1 MAKSNILIVDDERS
15 ILDSLEGILTD
26 EGYRVLKAEDGAQA
40 MDLIKTAEPDLIL
53 LDIWMPG
60 MDGIET
66 LKAIREF
73 REDIEVII
81 MSGHGNIESAV
92 KATKL
97 GAFDYIEKP
106 LSLDGV
112 VHTVNEAIATQ
123 RLYREE
129 KIHREPPP
137 QPDDILGTNPQ
148 IEALRQAVA
157 ELGPSDQPLLLLGEP
172 GTGKEFFARV
182 LHAARRRPGSFRKL
196 NCAATPEDGM
206 EATLFGEV
214 ADGGRIRAGTLDE
227 AEGGTLFL
235 DDIDRMPGGCQK
247 ALQRFLT
254 KGTFQRAGSKKAVR
268 CPVRVV
274 AASSMDVG
282 QERTQRG
289 LRAGLLKC
297 FAGRV
302 LEVPPLRERKEDI
315 PLFVQAFLASLAREY
330 GKPEKHLDDKA
341 LAALVYHDWPG
352 NIKELK
358 NILERLVITV
368 PLEKI
373 AYEDI
378 PPSIRGDEGVA
389 ERIAFEGHGS
399 FRDAKQAWERTFLL
413 YHLRKHRW
421 DIPATAKAIRSAS
434 APWKKRLPP
443 KVSS

>member
-182 LHAARRRPGSFRKL
+182 LHAARRRPGAVVKL
-196 NCAATPEDGM
+196 NCAAIPE
-206 EATLFGEV
+206 ESLAATLFGEV
-214 ADGGRIRAGTLDE
+214 SDGGRIRAGILEE

-235 DDIDRMPGGCQK
+235 DDVDRMPSGCQK
-247 ALQRFLT
+247 TLQQFL
-254 KGTFQRAGSKKAVR
+254 KQGTFQRVGSKKSVR

-274 AASSMDVG
+274 AASSIDVVH
-282 QERTQRG
+282 ERAHSG
-289 LRAGLLKC
+289 FRAGLLKC
-297 FAGRV
+297 FAGGV
-302 LEVPPLRERKEDI
+302 LELPPLRDRKEDI

-330 GKPEKHLDDKA
+330 GKPEKRLDDKA
-341 LAALVYHDWPG
+341 IAALVNHDWPG

-373 AYEDI
+373 AHEDI
-378 PPSIRGDEGVA
+378 PPSIRSDDGGV
-389 ERIAFEGHGS
+389 ERMAFEGYGS
-399 FRDAKQAWERTFLL
+399 FREAQQAWERTFLL

-421 DIPATAKAIRSAS
+421 KVPATAKAIRVSPS
-434 APWKKRLPP
+434 TLEKKIAARG
-443 KVSS
+443 